1 MPETE
6 GRGAAVPMQF
16 HELGHLRAA
25 AGHAVRVLPG
35 PIGELVARELS
46 AHAAFG
52 YRFERDG
59 LLARVARD
67 ILARP
72 GGGS

>member
-1 MPETE
+1 MSED
-6 GRGAAVPMQF
+6 GGCGAAVPMQL
-16 HELGHLRAA
+16 HELGNLRAA

-35 PIGELVARELS
+35 PVGELIARELA

-52 YRFERDG
+52 YRFDRDG

-67 ILARP
+67 VLARRH
-72 GGGS
+72 G